1 MARNKR
7 EFIKWFLGNLAAI
20 VFFLVL
26 ITPAQSI
33 AADITKLSIS
43 HIGPTTSPIIKLSIT
58 PMIKELE
65 ATGKAK
71 VTMYGAGSA
80 YGNPRKF
87 LKQIEKGIVDMAF
100 GVTSYEGGRF
110 PLNLL
115 FTEPFTV
122 EDSLAGTRAYMK
134 LFQNNKYISGEWP
147 NTVKVMQVQVLS
159 PYQLHTRVPVKKFED
174 VAGKRII
181 TTLRPFKII
190 LGELGASAAV
200 MPVTVVYENLQKG
213 VVDGYIGTW
222 SSTLAFRTIEITNHH
237 IVLNLSVPPS
247 YLAIN
252 KKRYNT
258 LPAQLKAIIDKW
270 STIESAVK
278 LVDSSFNKVDA
289 KAVAAAKK
297 KGHVIIYATP
307 AERNALRKRFK
318 YVTDDYIKQLEA
330 KGLPAGQVYKS
341 IVTAINQESSQSK

>member
-7 EFIKWFLGNLAAI
+7 EYVKWFLGNLAAI
-20 VFFLVL
+20 LFFIAL
-26 ITPAQSI
+26 ISPAHSI

-43 HIGPTTSPIIKLSIT
+43 HIGPATSPIIKLSIT

-100 GVTSYEGGRF
+100 GLPSYEGGRF

-122 EDSLAGTRAYMK
+122 DDHVAGTRAYMK
-134 LFQNNKYISGEWP
+134 LFQSNKYISGEWP
-147 NTVKVMQVQVLS
+147 NTVKVMQVEVLG
-159 PYQLHTRVPVKKFED
+159 PYQLHTRVPVEKFED
-174 VAGKRII
+174 VTGKRII
-181 TTLRPFKII
+181 TTLRPFKTI
-190 LGELGASAAV
+190 LRELGASAAV

-222 SSTLAFRTIEITNHH
+222 SSTLAFRTIEITTNH
-237 IVLNLSVPPS
+237 IVVNLSAPLS

-252 KKRYNT
+252 KKKYAS
-258 LPAQLKAIIDKW
+258 LPAELKAIIDKW
-270 STIESAVK
+270 STIKSAERV
-278 LVDSSFNKVDA
+278 VEAWNKVGG

-297 KGHVIIYATP
+297 RGHVIIYATP
-307 AERNALRKRFK
+307 AERNALRKRFQH
-318 YVTDDYIKQLEA
+318 VTDDYIKQLEA
-330 KGLPAGQVYKS
+330 KGVPAGEVYKS
-341 IVTAINQESSQSK
+341 IVTAIKQEGSQNK